1 MDEEEKKVEKGHSR
15 KKRIKHLRFFK
26 KRKKSELRPF
36 VEQKKNRRLKKTLGI
51 LSLVILALFILIA
64 ILIGIR
70 YAFEVYKGAI
80 SSKEIVAGNVTMPES
95 NEELAALFLED
106 GITIEKL
113 QSSSFSAKLTVQV
126 TNGPK
131 VILSRSKDLKVQV
144 QLLDSILRR
153 LIIED
158 KKPTVIDLR
167 YNKPIVKF

>member
-1 MDEEEKKVEKGHSR
+1 MEEEEKKVDKPSR

-36 VEQKKNRRLKKTLGI
+36 IEQKKNRRLKKILGVLFLI
-51 LSLVILALFILIA
+51 IIALFVLIG

-70 YAFEVYKGAI
+70 YALEVYKGAQ
-80 SSKEIVAGNVTMPES
+80 SSKEIVVGNVTVPES
-95 NEELAALFLED
+95 NEELMALFLED
-106 GITIEKL
+106 GITIEPIE
-113 QSSSFSAKLTVQV
+113 SSSFSAKLTIQV
-126 TNGPK
+126 TNGPR
-131 VILSRSKDLKVQV
+131 VILSRSKDVKTQV
-144 QLLDSILRR
+144 QLLESILRR

>member
-15 KKRIKHLRFFK
+15 KKRVKHLRFFK

-36 VEQKKNRRLKKTLGI
+36 VEQKKNRRLKKILGVLFFVTL
-51 LSLVILALFILIA
+51 VLFVLIGV
-64 ILIGIR
+64 LIGIR
-70 YAFEVYKGAI
+70 YVFEVYRGAA

-95 NEELAALFLED
+95 NEELMVLFSED
-106 GITIEKL
+106 GIAIEPIE
-113 QSSSFSAKLTVQV
+113 SSSFSAKLTIQV
-126 TNGPK
+126 TNGPM
-131 VILSRSKDLKVQV
+131 VILSRSKDLKTQV